1 MAKPKASPTSA
12 PLTDKVGKRTRQG
25 NGTRSRPSHGRK
37 KRRGQGK

>member
-1 MAKPKASPTSA
+1 MAKPKASPTA
-12 PLTDKVGKRTRQG
+12 QPLTDKVGKRTRQG

>member
-1 MAKPKASPTSA
+1 MAKPKGSPTTA
-12 PLTDKVGKRTRQG
+12 PLADKVGKRTRQG